1 MPSGIA
7 TDCSGCHGHNGG
19 TGGVAG
25 QQHMDGVKYGGGNC
39 DSCHSYDTVGATYSA
54 GKWTGGTWGKNS
66 RDGLTPNE
74 GFGAHNKHINY
85 IKTRLGFVA
94 AMDPVG
100 KTYGAL
106 GTDPANVCGTCHS
119 NDPANHAMGG
129 STERSINF
137 GDGAFKMGG
146 AAGKSLL
153 FGADLPAQNPIYSG
167 VSGTSS
173 ATTAKTCS
181 NISCHY
187 FTTPVWSAY

>member
-1 MPSGIA
+1 
-7 TDCSGCHGHNGG
+7 
-19 TGGVAG
+19 
-25 QQHMDGVKYGGGNC
+25 
-39 DSCHSYDTVGATYSA
+39 
-54 GKWTGGTWGKNS
+54 
-66 RDGLTPNE
+66 
-74 GFGAHNKHINY
+74 
-85 IKTRLGFVA
+85 
-94 AMDPVG
+94 
-100 KTYGAL
+100 
-106 GTDPANVCGTCHS
+106 
-119 NDPANHAMGG
+119 MGG